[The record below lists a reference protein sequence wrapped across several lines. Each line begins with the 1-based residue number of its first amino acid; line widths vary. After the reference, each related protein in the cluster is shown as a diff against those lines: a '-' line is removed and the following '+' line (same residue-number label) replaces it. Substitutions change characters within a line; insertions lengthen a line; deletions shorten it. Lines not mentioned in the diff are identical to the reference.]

1 MDENWGY
8 PVPVLMRVIPINVC
22 HEVMN
27 RSHIQKLDKTS
38 FFLWW
43 GTLTSKPAL
52 WKNHQKLRPSRFPG
66 TGLFSPTNFAPLRWV
81 NANSSS
87 SRTTVEMWAR
97 EFEIYSSIAVRCIP
111 HNIYIYIMRYTH
123 IYIIYIYTHYIYTHY
138 IYIECVYIIEY
149 LYTHCTSK
157 STLVTSYIPI

>member
-8 PVPVLMRVIPINVC
+8 PIPVLMRVIPINVC

-111 HNIYIYIMRYTH
+111 HNIYIYILWGIHTYISYIYIYTLY
-123 IYIIYIYTHYIYTHY
+123 IYIIYILNAYT
-138 IYIECVYIIEY
+138 
-149 LYTHCTSK
+149 S
-157 STLVTSYIPI
+157 